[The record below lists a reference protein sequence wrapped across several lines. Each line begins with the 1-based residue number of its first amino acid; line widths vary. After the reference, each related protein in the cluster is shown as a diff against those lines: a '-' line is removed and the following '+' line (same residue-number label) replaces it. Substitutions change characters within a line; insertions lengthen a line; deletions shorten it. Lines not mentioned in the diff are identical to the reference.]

1 MSSQKDTRGT
11 DPLDHLRLSCSEG
24 NVVATKVAKA
34 AIEFVQERLAAMA
47 RENQVLQ
54 QWVSDLQAKT
64 FVNCVYCGHRYGPSE
79 TTPVSMADALKL
91 HIEACPK
98 HPMAACRRKAAAFDA
113 IAYRKVFVRDC
124 SRGDDVLLT
133 AYPRCGFLPFSPDE
147 LLTAIEA
154 ALEGEEPANG

>member
-34 AIEFVQERLAAMA
+34 AVEFAQRRIAELERKASAVDGFLAAI
-47 RENQVLQ
+47 EKPFTEDELQ
-54 QWVSDLQAKT
+54 QIEKAKLSD
-64 FVNCVYCGHRYGPSE
+64 
-79 TTPVSMADALKL
+79 
-91 HIEACPK
+91 
-98 HPMAACRRKAAAFDA
+98 RKAAAFDA

-154 ALEGEEPANG
+154 ALEGKEPGNG